1 MGAQVELKGI
11 QWLESEDPTFEAEEV
26 RAAIASMTNPT
37 AKAFNYTAELYLDVT
52 KVASS
57 GAIAFSLAAGETK
70 PLSFPVAMPAVE
82 GTFPVYLD
90 VFVAGELVGAF
101 QATEDVT
108 VVISPVVVIGPI
120 TWE

>member
-1 MGAQVELKGI
+1 MEPQIEVKGV
-11 QWLESEDPTFEAEEV
+11 QWLKSEDPTFEAGEV
-26 RAAIASMTNPT
+26 RTAVAQMTNPT
-37 AKAFNYTAELYLDVT
+37 AKAFSYTAELYLDIT

-57 GAIAFSLAAGETK
+57 GSIPFSLAAGETREVR
-70 PLSFPVAMPAVE
+70 FPVTLPVAE

-90 VFVAGELVGAF
+90 AFVGVELVGAY

-108 VVISPVVVIGPI
+108 VVIIPAIIIGPI